1 MWPVHTVAVALPGAD
16 AGQEAVPDVSVRLGH
31 VEPALAVGVL
41 IEQAQLDALGDFG
54 EQAEV
59 GSDAVVGGAA
69 DAAALAILAPDH
81 PAAAGRPVT
90 LPEPMAGPFH
100 GDLCPLRSFPLMNI
114 SPRNVAVWEW
124 EAWR

>member
-59 GSDAVVGGAA
+59 GSDAVVGRAQRIRLPRPYL
-69 DAAALAILAPDH
+69 DRTTQQQ
-81 PAAAGRPVT
+81 PAAR
-90 LPEPMAGPFH
+90 
-100 GDLCPLRSFPLMNI
+100 
-114 SPRNVAVWEW
+114 
-124 EAWR
+124 